1 MSWLFDRDHP
11 LEVTPRTA
19 AMTHNSNH
27 LDSSPQNQK
36 PEPRSSW
43 GKPLTYLSLMLFGA
57 GLATAGHY
65 VGSNPELFES
75 KAIAQ
80 VNSQNSAILP
90 GNSPSSAAV
99 SSNFISDVVESAGPA
114 VVRINASRT
123 VTTQLPEGMDDP
135 FLRRFFGFEGQTGP
149 MERVQRGVGSGFIIN
164 QDGHILTNAHVVAGA
179 DRVEVT
185 LRDGR
190 ALEGQVLGADP
201 ATDVAVVKVDADN
214 LPTVPISDSE
224 QIRPGQWA
232 IAIGN
237 PLGLDNTVTVGIISA
252 TGRSSGQVGVP
263 DKRVEF
269 IQTDTAINPGN
280 SGGPLLNER
289 GEVIG
294 MNTAIIQGAQ
304 GIGFSIPINAAKAIA
319 EQLIATGKVEHTY
332 LGIQMVDVT
341 PELKAELNGSSN
353 GRVNITEDEGVLVAG
368 IMPNSPA
375 AQAGLQQGDVIKE
388 IDNQPVM
395 TSEAVQKIVAA
406 KGVGDQLRLEVV
418 RNQQNLNLVAQ
429 LGALPAEALQ

>member
-1 MSWLFDRDHP
+1 
-11 LEVTPRTA
+11 
-19 AMTHNSNH
+19 MTHNSNH
-27 LDSSPQNQK
+27 LDSSPQNQPPK
-36 PEPRSSW
+36 SHSNW
-43 GKPLTYLSLMLFGA
+43 GKPFTYLSLMLFGA

-65 VGSNPELFES
+65 VGSHPELLEN

-80 VNSQNSAILP
+80 VNSQNSAVFP
-90 GNSPSSAAV
+90 VSSPSSAAV
-99 SSNFISDVVESAGPA
+99 SSNFISEVVESAGPA

-135 FLRRFFGFEGQTGP
+135 FFRRFFGFEGPTGP
-149 MERVQRGVGSGFIIN
+149 MERVPQGVGSGFIIN

-214 LPTVPISDSE
+214 LPTVPISDST

-304 GIGFSIPINAAKAIA
+304 GIGFAIPINAAKAIA
-319 EQLIATGKVEHTY
+319 EELIATGKVEHTY
-332 LGIQMVDVT
+332 LGIQMVDIT
-341 PELKAELNGSSN
+341 PELKAELSGNSN
-353 GRVNITEDEGVLVAG
+353 GRVNITEDEGVLIAG
-368 IMPNSPA
+368 IVPNSPA

-388 IDNQPVM
+388 IDNQPVV

-406 KGVGDQLRLEVV
+406 KGVGDQLQLEVV
-418 RNQQNLNLVAQ
+418 RNQRNLNVVAQ
-429 LGALPAEALQ
+429 LGALPAEAFQ